1 MLLEE
6 VAVEI
11 GTEIR
16 SVPAALVGR
25 FLIHGNVTV
34 KGFHGFKGDM
44 GQTTVL
50 SVVMVEPDDTGSQ
63 VGAISQ
69 TEFLGVT
76 DLEHL
81 VSKTE
86 GGIHIDL
93 VPRTVLQLTA
103 LRGRATAEHDTIY
116 GVEVKFDGIGIDIAR
131 RHEGFDHLLL
141 RSDGFL
147 HLLELVSEF
156 RNRAIHKI
164 LLYKMI
170 GSDIIRLSFYACR

>member
-1 MLLEE
+1 MLLKE
-6 VAVEI
+6 VAVEL
-11 GTEIR
+11 GTEIG

-25 FLIHGNVTV
+25 LLIHGNVTV
-34 KGFHGFKGDM
+34 KGFNGFKGDV
-44 GQTTVL
+44 GQTAVL

-81 VSKTE
+81 VSKAD
-86 GGIHIDL
+86 GRIHIDL
-93 VPRTVLQLTA
+93 VPRTVFQLIA
-103 LRGRATAEHDTIY
+103 LRGGATAEHDTIHRIK
-116 GVEVKFDGIGIDIAR
+116 VKFDGIGIHIAR
-131 RHEGFDHLLL
+131 RHKGFDHLLL

-156 RNRAIHKI
+156 RNRAIHKV